1 MTDSLQ
7 SHSQKPRNGLV
18 DLLIAEIGDA
28 ADFDAEYIGIKISSA
43 VVPDRKMTAVE
54 IEELTSEWL
63 TAVSTISFGDA
74 AVSRLVGRL
83 EKAAVDT
90 SGSIVAGII

>member
-1 MTDSLQ
+1 MNSLLQ

-18 DLLIAEIGDA
+18 ENLIAEIGDA

-43 VVPDRKMTAVE
+43 VVPDRKMTAAE
-54 IEELTSEWL
+54 IEEMTREWL
-63 TAVSTISFGDA
+63 TAVSAISFGDA

-83 EKAAVDT
+83 EKATVDT

>member
-1 MTDSLQ
+1 MTDLSRSRL
-7 SHSQKPRNGLV
+7 QKPQNDSV

-28 ADFDAEYIGIKISSA
+28 ADFDAEYIGIEISSA
-43 VVPDRKMTAVE
+43 VVPDRRMTAAE

-63 TAVSTISFGDA
+63 TAVSAISFGGA